1 MGTMYKAL
9 YASAAA
15 ASVALWTLPTSA
27 QIDVDPP
34 LPNLMLLVD
43 TSGSMEYLTNGDP
56 VSVCSPTGTSDLNR
70 WATLV
75 TALTGSVD
83 SRGCYAQDRAST
95 DFGTEYGLGGDL
107 PYDSG
112 YFLPHHRIVSN
123 GCVAG
128 PGTLP
133 VNIYDWPSTA
143 INYHEYGNPS
153 QACTVPFEQSSDG
166 LLDVYVDR
174 VRFGLMTF
182 DPLPDGG
189 TGVSGGLVDY
199 ADGIAGMWSYYNDWQ
214 GTGSPVTGSLPNCAV
229 KLLEVGA
236 RNAAAPPWE
245 GRMIPLGPSDA
256 TTLEITETNAHIQ
269 EALLTMRPYG
279 ATPLAAMMA
288 DAYVYYREDTS
299 LDPLDNSNYFGPAM
313 DPMFADGCRKSYL
326 LVLSDGEPN
335 LDLRPYCE
343 ATGGNCP
350 FDEPWEIA
358 GVLANPS
365 NPNDQVLTFAVGFG
379 LSADAGVDCNTISMP
394 SDLNSGGLCDDPSG
408 ALEACCTLSRIAY
421 EGGTPKAYF
430 ADDLSTLKTELQNVI
445 DAVAGTSTSR
455 TMPAFAGA
463 ASSQASAS
471 DADAVSYEFTTSFK
485 PGIGELWSGNL
496 ERHRWVCETQ
506 SGALVPV
513 LQDVDETLGDDFAK
527 NLNEGKAVQPRTF
540 YTVVADQETQNSVSV
555 RSSEATIRPN
565 LSSPDD
571 DGLGTYSGLPV
582 TGDLATMVGYGRTD
596 DETKDS
602 GVKRLTTHTI
612 DRVTAT
618 ELHFFGHSPTQ
629 GNICSG
635 DSGGPSFATINGYE
649 VQVGVHSSS
658 VGGCGN
664 EGQDARVDAF
674 AAWITTKAGGDVY
687 QDGATPVRD
696 HGPPRV
702 SILSPTHNALTG
714 TSVTVSA
721 SISDDT
727 GVRRAALLVDGR
739 ELIGLLRSP
748 FDFRVSALPP
758 GVATVLTV
766 VAEDTVGNEARATIT
781 ITPTTAAAP
790 VQARPSAPAPWG
802 PPPLS
807 ARRAVGGCAVFHT
820 DARSSA
826 PVLFALLCLALRV
839 RLLGGRRA
847 RRQ

>member
-1 MGTMYKAL
+1 MYKAL
-9 YASAAA
+9 YASAAV
-15 ASVALWTLPTSA
+15 ASVVLWTRPTSA

-43 TSGSMEYLTNGDP
+43 TSGSMEYLTNGDS

-83 SRGCYAQDRAST
+83 NRGCYAQDRAST

-107 PYDSG
+107 PYDST

-133 VNIYDWPSTA
+133 INIYDWPSTA
-143 INYHEYGNPS
+143 INYHQYDNPS

-182 DPLPDGG
+182 DPLPAGG
-189 TGVSGGLVDY
+189 TGVSGGVVDY
-199 ADGIAGMWSYYNDWQ
+199 ADGSAGMWSYYNDWQ

-245 GRMIPLGPSDA
+245 GRMIPLGPSGA

-269 EALLTMRPYG
+269 EALLAMRPYG

-288 DAYVYYREDTS
+288 DAYVYYREDMS

-313 DPMFADGCRKSYL
+313 DPMFSDGCRKSYL

-343 ATGGNCP
+343 ATGGTCP
-350 FDEPWEIA
+350 FDEPWEVA
-358 GVLANPS
+358 GDLANPS

-379 LSADAGVDCNTISMP
+379 LSADAGVDCNTINMP
-394 SDLNSGGLCDDPSG
+394 TDLNSGGLCDAPTG
-408 ALEACCTLSRIAY
+408 ALKACCTLSRIAY

-430 ADDLSTLKTELQNVI
+430 ADNLSTLKTELQHII

-463 ASSQASAS
+463 ASSQAGAS
-471 DADAVSYEFTTSFK
+471 NAAAVSYEFTTSFQ

-496 ERHRWVCETQ
+496 ERHRWQCETV
-506 SGALVPV
+506 SGVLVPV
-513 LQDVDETLGDDFAK
+513 LQDVDEHLGDDFAK
-527 NLNEGKAVQPRTF
+527 NLNEGKAVKPRTF
-540 YTVVADQETQNSVSV
+540 YTVVADPETQNSVSV

-565 LSSPDD
+565 LSLADD
-571 DGLGTYSGLPV
+571 DGLGIYSGLFV
-582 TGDLATMVGYGRTD
+582 TGSEATMAGYMSTYPKAMDMVPMPDACSEDNLDASSSSQCAQLVMKWELGGINGGGRPSR
-596 DETKDS
+596 S
-602 GVKRLTTHTI
+602 GNEFGAIYHATPDIIGAPRAFIRDPSYERFSNAKATRPLMLY
-612 DRVTAT
+612 TAT
-618 ELHFFGHSPTQ
+618 TDGQLHAFKVASNVDPDP
-629 GNICSG
+629 SG
-635 DSGGPSFATINGYE
+635 
-649 VQVGVHSSS
+649 
-658 VGGCGN
+658 
-664 EGQDARVDAF
+664 
-674 AAWITTKAGGDVY
+674 
-687 QDGATPVRD
+687 
-696 HGPPRV
+696 
-702 SILSPTHNALTG
+702 
-714 TSVTVSA
+714 
-721 SISDDT
+721 
-727 GVRRAALLVDGR
+727 LLVD
-739 ELIGLLRSP
+739 ELK
-748 FDFRVSALPP
+748 
-758 GVATVLTV
+758 
-766 VAEDTVGNEARATIT
+766 NN
-781 ITPTTAAAP
+781 
-790 VQARPSAPAPWG
+790 
-802 PPPLS
+802 
-807 ARRAVGGCAVFHT
+807 
-820 DARSSA
+820 
-826 PVLFALLCLALRV
+826 
-839 RLLGGRRA
+839 
-847 RRQ
+847 